1 MAVKEEKNNSNVFM
15 QHINTLKATQS
26 ALQIAQVK
34 AQGGTIKTIT
44 AGAEMQKQTHEKAN
58 NDNNEN

>member
-1 MAVKEEKNNSNVFM
+1 M

>member
-1 MAVKEEKNNSNVFM
+1 M
-15 QHINTLKATQS
+15 QHIKTLKAAES

-34 AQGGTIKTIT
+34 AQGGTVKTIT
-44 AGAEMQKQTHEKAN
+44 AGTEMQKQTHEKAN

>member
-1 MAVKEEKNNSNVFM
+1 M
-15 QHINTLKATQS
+15 QHIKILKATPS
-26 ALQIAQVK
+26 AVQIAQVK
-34 AQGGTIKTIT
+34 AQGGTVKKTIT

>member
-1 MAVKEEKNNSNVFM
+1 M
-15 QHINTLKATQS
+15 QHIKTLKATQS

-34 AQGGTIKTIT
+34 ARGGTVKTIT
-44 AGAEMQKQTHEKAN
+44 AGREMQKQTHEKAN